1 MGSAWI
7 SNPSHGPRKYK
18 LLDFRAYYIVS
29 RTVHP
34 TTMAPSNNSTRMS
47 FSNKFKLKAVEIA
60 EQIGLRAAARQLR
73 ISEYNVRRWK
83 QEVVAI
89 SQAPRNSCCS

>member
-1 MGSAWI
+1 MRSAWRG
-7 SNPSHGPRKYK
+7 NPNHGPRKYK
-18 LLDFRAYYIVS
+18 LLGFHPHYIVT

-73 ISEYNVRRWK
+73 ISECNVRRWK